1 MSEQAK
7 SDVLFDCPE
16 HTRVGRQVPK
26 RRIIDAAKPGKRVRE
41 LLTRQVEKIVWQNKL
56 APETLN
62 LPATRSVPEIQIF
75 RVFLKQEGS
84 GDGLPEDVLRC
95 IDGAIGFPVLFEL
108 IRADE
113 QIRLVAGYKRPSEAK
128 LDKWVIDGYFASNW
142 GPAGKPREALPV
154 ALDLGSLY
162 KQILQRLIPLRTQN
176 NENLEKLINRVSR
189 ARAKEREIEKTQSM
203 LEREK
208 QFNRKVDV
216 NSRLRKLKEELEQI
230 KRGGGNE

>member
-1 MSEQAK
+1 MSEQVRNN
-7 SDVLFDCPE
+7 VLFDYPD

-75 RVFLKQEGS
+75 SVSLKPEGP
-84 GDGLPEDVLRC
+84 GDGLAEDVLRC
-95 IDGAIGFPVLFEL
+95 IDSAIGFPVLFEL
-108 IRADE
+108 VRADG
-113 QIRLVAGYKRPSEAK
+113 QICLVAGYKRPSEAQ
-128 LDKWVIDGYFASNW
+128 LDKWVIDGYFASDW
-142 GPAGKPREALPV
+142 ASAGKPREVLPV

-162 KQILQRLIPLRTQN
+162 KQLLQRLIPLPIQH
-176 NENLEKLINRVSR
+176 NESLDRLINRIKRV
-189 ARAKEREIEKTQSM
+189 RAKEREIEKMQSM

-216 NSRLRKLKEELEQI
+216 NSRLRKLKEELDQI
-230 KRGGGNE
+230 KRGSGNE